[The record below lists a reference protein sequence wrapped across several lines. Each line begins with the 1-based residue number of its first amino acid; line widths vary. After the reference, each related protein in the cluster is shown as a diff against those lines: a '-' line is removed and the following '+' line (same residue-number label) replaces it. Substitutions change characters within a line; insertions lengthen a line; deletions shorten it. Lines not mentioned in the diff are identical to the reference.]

1 MEQVIQGA
9 LQDPQCRKYDTPTN
23 AASQK
28 DVSGGW
34 FNAGDYN
41 KYTPWTANYIVDM
54 LKAYKENPLAWG
66 DDYNLPYSGNS
77 IPDLID
83 EVKWGMD
90 YLLKL

>member
-1 MEQVIQGA
+1 
-9 LQDPQCRKYDTPTN
+9 
-23 AASQK
+23 
-28 DVSGGW
+28 
-34 FNAGDYN
+34 
-41 KYTPWTANYIVDM
+41 M